1 MRKTVARWILDDG
14 DGWQSLFREWTTSQE
29 ATSWPGKTGG
39 LDRHCHNSHQ
49 DQHLP
54 KHHISPYPYIHKSLN
69 FKHSGCIRTSNDYR
83 SRRVRSIS
91 TSSRRRSW
99 FPTSIRSLQPPT
111 IGWEVG
117 DHLSNQYHHPSTPS
131 IHPPTIGWEVGQDF
145 LNLQNCF
152 FLVNSQMPAT
162 NFTGVQ
168 FTSCLAIA
176 LVYRCVFS
184 SWL

>member
-1 MRKTVARWILDDG
+1 MLAEFLMTERADEVFSESEPLPKKLRAD
-14 DGWQSLFREWTTSQE
+14 QE
-29 ATSWPGKTGG
+29 RQV
-39 LDRHCHNSHQ
+39 DRHCHNFHQ
-49 DQHLP
+49 DDHLP
-54 KHHISPYPYIHKSLN
+54 KHHNSSCANIHKSLS
-69 FKHSGCIRTSNDYR
+69 FKHSGCTRTSNDYR

-91 TSSRRRSW
+91 TSSRRRLW